1 MPISIT
7 PFVNP
12 FRKKAESND
21 PRVVVVERH
30 GKQYKKIVR
39 K

>member
-12 FRKKAESND
+12 FRKAESND
-21 PRVVVVERH
+21 LRVVVVERH
-30 GKQYKKIVR
+30 GKQYKKIVQ